1 MARLRILTGF
11 PKISVEQISNVHD
24 GTHRQKHPFQPMQS
38 RRLLPALLAGILTS
52 TVAHAAPSEKVRL
65 LIKPKPEMSETALHA
80 LLSAHGGEE
89 TRTIP
94 GVETRVVEVP
104 RQTALKLLQVL
115 KGRREVEYAEPDAT
129 AHAFATTNDPYFTN
143 GSQWYLSKIQ
153 APSAWD
159 VTTGASSVVVAVLD
173 TGVRASHPDLAGK
186 VLAGRDFAAGDSDP
200 TDENGHGTAVAG
212 LIGAATGNGTGMA
225 AVAWKTSILPVRVLG
240 RDGSGSHSDI
250 ADGIVWATDQGADVI
265 NLSLGG
271 TGSSSTLQNA
281 VNYAWSKGV
290 VIVAAA
296 GNSGDSVPCYPAACT
311 NVVAVS
317 ATNSSDTRTDWSN
330 YGSYVDIAAPGENVL
345 TLSGSNGYEAMDG
358 TSFSSPVTAGVVALM
373 RAANPALSNANI
385 VSALLANADDLGAS
399 GRDNDYG
406 YGRVN
411 ARRAVVAVGAAASAA
426 DTTAPAVTILSPSAG
441 ATVSGV
447 VGVNVS
453 ASDNTGV
460 SRVELHIGGSFYAQS
475 TSSSATFTWNTGNFL
490 DGSYILEVRAYDA
503 ANNVASSTRSVTVRN
518 SPDADRTSPVV
529 FITSPADGARVK
541 GLWNLKVKV
550 NASDNV
556 GVSRVELYADGDL
569 VGISSYSPATFTW
582 SVRKAT
588 AGSHVFQA
596 YAYDA
601 AGNIGASSTVTVY
614 K

>member
-1 MARLRILTGF
+1 MARTD
-11 PKISVEQISNVHD
+11 K
-24 GTHRQKHPFQPMQS
+24 KHPFQPMQIH
-38 RRLLPALLAGILTS
+38 RLLPALLAGFLMS
-52 TVAHAAPSEKVRL
+52 AGAHAAPSEKVRL
-65 LIKPKPEMSETALHA
+65 LIKPKLEMSETALHA

-89 TRTIP
+89 ARTIP

-115 KGRREVEYAEPDAT
+115 KNRSEVEYAEPDAT
-129 AHAFATTNDPYFTN
+129 AHAFASTNDPYFTN

-159 VTTGASSVVVAVLD
+159 LNTGAPSVVVAVLD

-186 VLAGRDFAAGDSDP
+186 VLAGRDFADSDSDP

-212 LIGAATGNGTGMA
+212 LIGAASGNGTGMA
-225 AVAWKTSILPVRVLG
+225 SVAWKTSILPVRVLG
-240 RDGSGSHSDI
+240 KDGSGSHSDI

-271 TGSSSTLQNA
+271 TGSSVTLQNA

-296 GNSGDSVPCYPAACT
+296 GNNGDSVPCYPGACT

-317 ATNSSDTRTDWSN
+317 ATDSSDIRTSWSN
-330 YGSYVDIAAPGENVL
+330 YGSYIDIAAPGSNIL
-345 TLSGSNGYEAMDG
+345 TLSGTSSYGAMDG
-358 TSFSSPVTAGVVALM
+358 TSFSSPLTAGVVALM

-385 VSALLANADDLGAS
+385 VNALLTNADDLGAS
-399 GRDNDYG
+399 GKDHDFG
-406 YGRVN
+406 YGRIN
-411 ARRAVVAVGAAASAA
+411 ARRAVAAVSGASSAIDA
-426 DTTAPAVTILSPSAG
+426 TAPTVTINSPSAG
-441 ATVSGV
+441 GIVSGV
-447 VGVNVS
+447 TGVNVS
-453 ASDNTGV
+453 ASDNAGV
-460 SRVELHIGGSFYAQS
+460 SRIELHIGGSLYAQS
-475 TSSSATFTWNTGNFL
+475 SSSSTTFNWNTGNFI
-490 DGSYILEVRAYDA
+490 DGTYTLEARAYDA

-518 SPDADRTSPVV
+518 SPARDSDVPVV
-529 FITSPADGARVK
+529 SITAPVDGQRVK
-541 GLWNLKVKV
+541 GLWTLKVKV

-556 GVSRVELYADGDL
+556 GVSRVELYADGKL
-569 VGISSYSPATFTW
+569 VGASSYAPVAFTW
-582 SVRKAT
+582 NVRRAT
-588 AGSHVFQA
+588 AGAHVFQA

-601 AGNIGASSTVTVY
+601 AGNIGASSKVTVY

>member
-1 MARLRILTGF
+1 M
-11 PKISVEQISNVHD
+11 QI
-24 GTHRQKHPFQPMQS
+24 

-52 TVAHAAPSEKVRL
+52 AVAHAAPSEMVRL

-115 KGRREVEYAEPDAT
+115 RNRGEVEYAEPDIT
-129 AHAFATTNDPYFTN
+129 AHALATTNDPYFTN
-143 GSQWYLSKIQ
+143 GSQWYLSKMQ
-153 APSAWD
+153 VPSAWD
-159 VTTGASSVVVAVLD
+159 FSTGAPSVVVAVLD
-173 TGVRASHPDLAGK
+173 TGVRASHPDLSGK
-186 VLAGRDFAAGDSDP
+186 VLAGRDFADNDSDP

-212 LIGAATGNGTGMA
+212 LIGAVSGNGTGMA
-225 AVAWKTSILPVRVLG
+225 SVAWKTSILPVRVLG

-281 VNYAWSKGV
+281 INYAWSKGV

-296 GNSGDSVPCYPAACT
+296 GNSGDSVPSYPGACT

-317 ATNSSDTRTDWSN
+317 ATNSSDARTSWSN
-330 YGSYVDIAAPGENVL
+330 YGSYVDIAAPGENIL
-345 TLSGSNGYEAMDG
+345 TLSGSSGYEAMDG
-358 TSFSSPVTAGVVALM
+358 TSFSSPLTAGVVALM
-373 RAANPALSNANI
+373 RAANPSLSNANI
-385 VSALLANADDLGAS
+385 VNALLANADDLGAS
-399 GRDNDYG
+399 GKDDDFG

-411 ARRAVVAVGAAASAA
+411 SRRAVAAVGGAASAVDA
-426 DTTAPAVTILSPSAG
+426 TAPTVTINSPSAG

-447 VGVNVS
+447 VGVNAS
-453 ASDNTGV
+453 ATDNTGV
-460 SRVELHIGGSFYAQS
+460 TRIELHIGGSLYAQS
-475 TSSSATFTWNTGNFL
+475 ISSSTTFSWNTGNFI
-490 DGSYILEVRAYDA
+490 DGTYTLEVRAYDA

-518 SPDADRTSPVV
+518 SPARDSVAPVV
-529 FITSPADGARVK
+529 TIIAPTDGARVK

-556 GVSRVELYADGDL
+556 GVSRVELYVDGQL
-569 VGISSYSPATFTW
+569 LGTSSYAPATFTW
-582 SVRKAT
+582 SVRKAA
-588 AGSHVFQA
+588 AGPHVFRA

-601 AGNIGASSTVTVY
+601 AGNIGASSAVTVY

>member
-1 MARLRILTGF
+1 M
-11 PKISVEQISNVHD
+11 S
-24 GTHRQKHPFQPMQS
+24 
-38 RRLLPALLAGILTS
+38 AG
-52 TVAHAAPSEKVRL
+52 AHAAPSEKVRL
-65 LIKPKPEMSETALHA
+65 LIKPKLEMSETALHA

-94 GVETRVVEVP
+94 GVETRVVEVS

-115 KGRREVEYAEPDAT
+115 KNRSEVEYAEPDAT
-129 AHAFATTNDPYFTN
+129 AHAFASTNDPYFTN

-159 VTTGASSVVVAVLD
+159 LNTGAPSVVVAVLD

-186 VLAGRDFAAGDSDP
+186 VLAGRDFADSDSDP

-212 LIGAATGNGTGMA
+212 LIGAASGNGTGMA
-225 AVAWKTSILPVRVLG
+225 SVAWKTSILPVRVLG
-240 RDGSGSHSDI
+240 KDGSGSHSDI
-250 ADGIVWATDQGADVI
+250 VDGIVWATDQGADVI

-271 TGSSSTLQNA
+271 TGSSVTLQNA

-296 GNSGDSVPCYPAACT
+296 GNNGDSVPCYPGACT

-317 ATNSSDTRTDWSN
+317 ATDSSDIRTSWSN
-330 YGSYVDIAAPGENVL
+330 YGSYIDIAAPGSNIL
-345 TLSGSNGYEAMDG
+345 TLSGTSSYGAMDG
-358 TSFSSPVTAGVVALM
+358 TSFSSPLTAGVVALM

-385 VSALLANADDLGAS
+385 VNALLTNADDLGAS
-399 GRDNDYG
+399 GKDNDFG
-406 YGRVN
+406 YGRIN
-411 ARRAVVAVGAAASAA
+411 ARRAVAAVSGASSAIDA
-426 DTTAPAVTILSPSAG
+426 TAPTVTINSPSAG
-441 ATVSGV
+441 GIVSGV
-447 VGVNVS
+447 TGVNVS
-453 ASDNTGV
+453 ASDNAGV
-460 SRVELHIGGSFYAQS
+460 SRIELHIGGSLYAQS
-475 TSSSATFTWNTGNFL
+475 SSSSTTFNWNTGNFI
-490 DGSYILEVRAYDA
+490 DGTYTLEARAYDA

-518 SPDADRTSPVV
+518 SPARDSDVPVV
-529 FITSPADGARVK
+529 SITAPVDGQRVK

-556 GVSRVELYADGDL
+556 GVSRVELYADGKL
-569 VGISSYSPATFTW
+569 VGASSYAPVAFTW
-582 SVRKAT
+582 NVRRAT
-588 AGSHVFQA
+588 AGAHVFQA

-601 AGNIGASSTVTVY
+601 AGNIGASSKVTVY

>member
-1 MARLRILTGF
+1 
-11 PKISVEQISNVHD
+11 
-24 GTHRQKHPFQPMQS
+24 MQF
-38 RRLLPALLAGILTS
+38 RRLLPALLAGILSS
-52 TVAHAAPSEKVRL
+52 TVAHGAPSEKVRL
-65 LIKPKPEMSETALHA
+65 LIKPKPDMPEAALHA

-115 KGRREVEYAEPDAT
+115 KNRREVEYAEPDAP
-129 AHAFATTNDPYFTN
+129 AHAFATTNDPYFAN

-153 APSAWD
+153 APTAWD
-159 VTTGASSVVVAVLD
+159 LTTGAPGVIVAVLD
-173 TGVRASHPDLAGK
+173 SGVRASHPDLAGK
-186 VLAGRDFAAGDSDP
+186 VLAGRDFIDGDSNP

-212 LIGAATGNGTGMA
+212 LIGAATGNGMGMA
-225 AVAWKTSILPVRVLG
+225 SVAWKTSILPVRVLG
-240 RDGSGSHSDI
+240 KDGSGSHSGI
-250 ADGIVWATDQGADVI
+250 AEGIVWATDQGANVI

-281 VNYAWSKGV
+281 INYAWSKGV

-296 GNSGDSVPCYPAACT
+296 GNNGDSVPCYPAACT

-317 ATNSSDTRTDWSN
+317 ATNSSDARTDWSN
-330 YGSYVDIAAPGENVL
+330 YGSYVDIAAPGANIL
-345 TLSGSNGYEAMDG
+345 TLSGSSGYAAMDG

-373 RAANPALSNANI
+373 RAANPTLSNANL
-385 VSALLANADDLGAS
+385 VNALLANADDLGAS
-399 GRDNDYG
+399 GKDYDFG
-406 YGRVN
+406 HGRVN
-411 ARRAVVAVGAAASAA
+411 ARRAVAAVGSAASAV
-426 DTTAPAVTILSPSAG
+426 DVTAPAVTIHSPSAG
-441 ATVSGV
+441 STVSGV

-453 ASDNTGV
+453 SSDNTGV
-460 SRVELHIGGSFYAQS
+460 IRLELHIGGSLYARS
-475 TSSSATFTWNTGNFL
+475 SSSSATFTWNTGNFL
-490 DGSYILEVRAYDA
+490 DGTYLLEARAYDA
-503 ANNVASSTRSVTVRN
+503 ANNVTSSSRSVTVRN
-518 SPDADRTSPVV
+518 SPATDSIAPVV
-529 FITSPADGARVK
+529 SITAPANGARVK

-550 NASDNV
+550 AASDNV
-556 GVSRVELYADGDL
+556 GVSRVELYADGKL
-569 VGISSYSPATFTW
+569 VGTSSYAPATFTW

>member
-1 MARLRILTGF
+1 MARTD
-11 PKISVEQISNVHD
+11 K
-24 GTHRQKHPFQPMQS
+24 KHPFQPMQIH
-38 RRLLPALLAGILTS
+38 RLLPALLAGFLMS
-52 TVAHAAPSEKVRL
+52 AGAHAAPSEKVRL
-65 LIKPKPEMSETALHA
+65 LIKPKLEMSETALHA

-115 KGRREVEYAEPDAT
+115 KNRSEVEYAEPDAT
-129 AHAFATTNDPYFTN
+129 AHAFASTNDPYFTN

-159 VTTGASSVVVAVLD
+159 LNTGAPSVVVAVLD

-186 VLAGRDFAAGDSDP
+186 VLAGRDFADSDSDP

-212 LIGAATGNGTGMA
+212 LIGAASGNGTGMA
-225 AVAWKTSILPVRVLG
+225 SVAWKTSILPVRVLG
-240 RDGSGSHSDI
+240 KDGSGSHSDI
-250 ADGIVWATDQGADVI
+250 VDGIVWATDQGADVI

-271 TGSSSTLQNA
+271 TGSSVTLQNA

-296 GNSGDSVPCYPAACT
+296 GNNGDSVPCYPGACT

-317 ATNSSDTRTDWSN
+317 ATDSSDIRTSWSN
-330 YGSYVDIAAPGENVL
+330 YGSYIDIAAPGSNIL
-345 TLSGSNGYEAMDG
+345 TLSGTSSYGAMDG
-358 TSFSSPVTAGVVALM
+358 TSFSSPLTAGVVALM

-385 VSALLANADDLGAS
+385 VNALLTNADDLGAS
-399 GRDNDYG
+399 GKDNDFG
-406 YGRVN
+406 YGRIN
-411 ARRAVVAVGAAASAA
+411 ARRAVAAVSGASSAIDA
-426 DTTAPAVTILSPSAG
+426 TAPTVTINSPSAG
-441 ATVSGV
+441 GIVSGV
-447 VGVNVS
+447 TGVNVS
-453 ASDNTGV
+453 ASDNAGV
-460 SRVELHIGGSFYAQS
+460 SRIELHIGGSLYAQS
-475 TSSSATFTWNTGNFL
+475 SSSSTTFNWNTGNFI
-490 DGSYILEVRAYDA
+490 DGTYTLEARAYDA

-518 SPDADRTSPVV
+518 SPARDSDVPVV
-529 FITSPADGARVK
+529 SITAPVDGQRVK

-556 GVSRVELYADGDL
+556 GVSRVELYADGKL
-569 VGISSYSPATFTW
+569 VGASSYAPVAFTW
-582 SVRKAT
+582 NVRRAT
-588 AGSHVFQA
+588 AGAHVFQA

-601 AGNIGASSTVTVY
+601 AGNIGASSKVTVY

>member
-1 MARLRILTGF
+1 M
-11 PKISVEQISNVHD
+11 S
-24 GTHRQKHPFQPMQS
+24 
-38 RRLLPALLAGILTS
+38 AG
-52 TVAHAAPSEKVRL
+52 AHAAPSEKVRL
-65 LIKPKPEMSETALHA
+65 LIKPKLEMSETALHA

-89 TRTIP
+89 ARTIP

-115 KGRREVEYAEPDAT
+115 KNRSEVEYAEPDAT
-129 AHAFATTNDPYFTN
+129 AHAFASTNDPYFTN

-159 VTTGASSVVVAVLD
+159 LNTGAPSVVVAVLD

-186 VLAGRDFAAGDSDP
+186 VLAGRDFADSDSDP

-212 LIGAATGNGTGMA
+212 LIGAASGNGTGMA
-225 AVAWKTSILPVRVLG
+225 SVAWKTSILPVRVLG
-240 RDGSGSHSDI
+240 KDGSGSHSDI

-271 TGSSSTLQNA
+271 TGSSVTLQNA

-296 GNSGDSVPCYPAACT
+296 GNNGDSVPCYPGACT

-317 ATNSSDTRTDWSN
+317 ATDSSDIRTSWSN
-330 YGSYVDIAAPGENVL
+330 YGSYIDIAAPGSNIL
-345 TLSGSNGYEAMDG
+345 TLSGTSSYGAMDG
-358 TSFSSPVTAGVVALM
+358 TSFSSPLTAGVVALM

-385 VSALLANADDLGAS
+385 VNALLTNADDLGAS
-399 GRDNDYG
+399 GKDHDFG
-406 YGRVN
+406 YGRIN
-411 ARRAVVAVGAAASAA
+411 ARRAVAAVSGASSAIDA
-426 DTTAPAVTILSPSAG
+426 TAPTVTINSPSAG
-441 ATVSGV
+441 GIVSGV
-447 VGVNVS
+447 TGVNVS
-453 ASDNTGV
+453 ASDNAGV
-460 SRVELHIGGSFYAQS
+460 SRIELHIGGSLYAQS
-475 TSSSATFTWNTGNFL
+475 SSSSTTFNWNTGNFI
-490 DGSYILEVRAYDA
+490 DGTYTLEARAYDA

-518 SPDADRTSPVV
+518 SPARDSDVPVV
-529 FITSPADGARVK
+529 SITAPVDGQRVK

-556 GVSRVELYADGDL
+556 GVSRVELYADGKL
-569 VGISSYSPATFTW
+569 VGASSYAPVAFTW
-582 SVRKAT
+582 NVRRAT
-588 AGSHVFQA
+588 AGAHVFQA

-601 AGNIGASSTVTVY
+601 AGNIGASSKVTVY

>member
-1 MARLRILTGF
+1 
-11 PKISVEQISNVHD
+11 
-24 GTHRQKHPFQPMQS
+24 MQF
-38 RRLLPALLAGILTS
+38 RRLLPALLAGILSS
-52 TVAHAAPSEKVRL
+52 TVAHGAPSEKVRL
-65 LIKPKPEMSETALHA
+65 LIKPKPDMPEAALHA

-115 KGRREVEYAEPDAT
+115 KNRREVEYAEPDAP
-129 AHAFATTNDPYFTN
+129 AHAFATTNDPYFAN

-153 APSAWD
+153 APTAWD
-159 VTTGASSVVVAVLD
+159 LTTGAPGVIVAVLD
-173 TGVRASHPDLAGK
+173 SGVRASHPDLAGK
-186 VLAGRDFAAGDSDP
+186 VLAGRDFIDGDSNP

-212 LIGAATGNGTGMA
+212 LIGAATGNGMGMA
-225 AVAWKTSILPVRVLG
+225 SVAWKTSILPVRVLSK
-240 RDGSGSHSDI
+240 DGSGSHSGI
-250 ADGIVWATDQGADVI
+250 AEGIVWATDQGANVI

-281 VNYAWSKGV
+281 INYAWSKGV

-296 GNSGDSVPCYPAACT
+296 GNNGDSVPCYPAACT

-317 ATNSSDTRTDWSN
+317 ATNSSDARTDWSN
-330 YGSYVDIAAPGENVL
+330 YGSYVDIAAPGANIL
-345 TLSGSNGYEAMDG
+345 TLSGSSGYAAMDG

-373 RAANPALSNANI
+373 RAANPTLSNANL
-385 VSALLANADDLGAS
+385 VNALLANADDLGAS
-399 GRDNDYG
+399 GKDYDFG
-406 YGRVN
+406 HGRVN
-411 ARRAVVAVGAAASAA
+411 ARRAVAAVGSAASAV
-426 DTTAPAVTILSPSAG
+426 DVTAPAVTIHSPSAG
-441 ATVSGV
+441 STVSGV

-453 ASDNTGV
+453 SSDNTGV
-460 SRVELHIGGSFYAQS
+460 IRLELHIGGSLYARS
-475 TSSSATFTWNTGNFL
+475 SSSSATFTWNTGNFL
-490 DGSYILEVRAYDA
+490 DGTYLLEARAYDA
-503 ANNVASSTRSVTVRN
+503 ANNVTSSSRSVTVRN
-518 SPDADRTSPVV
+518 SPATDSIAPVV
-529 FITSPADGARVK
+529 SITAPANGARVK

-550 NASDNV
+550 AASDNV
-556 GVSRVELYADGDL
+556 GVSRVELYADGKL
-569 VGISSYSPATFTW
+569 VGTSSYAPATFTW

>member
-1 MARLRILTGF
+1 MARTD
-11 PKISVEQISNVHD
+11 K
-24 GTHRQKHPFQPMQS
+24 KHPFQPMQIH
-38 RRLLPALLAGILTS
+38 RLLPALLAGFLMS
-52 TVAHAAPSEKVRL
+52 AGAHAAPSEKVRL
-65 LIKPKPEMSETALHA
+65 LIKPKLEMSETALHA

-89 TRTIP
+89 ARTIP

-115 KGRREVEYAEPDAT
+115 KNRSEVEYAEPDAT
-129 AHAFATTNDPYFTN
+129 AHAFASTNDPYFTN

-159 VTTGASSVVVAVLD
+159 LNTGAPSVVVAVLD

-186 VLAGRDFAAGDSDP
+186 VLAGRDFADSDSDP

-212 LIGAATGNGTGMA
+212 LIGAASGNGTGMA
-225 AVAWKTSILPVRVLG
+225 SVAWKTSILPVRVLG
-240 RDGSGSHSDI
+240 KDGSGSHSDI

-271 TGSSSTLQNA
+271 TGSSVTLQNA

-296 GNSGDSVPCYPAACT
+296 GNNGDSVPCYPGACT

-317 ATNSSDTRTDWSN
+317 ATDSSDIRTSWSN
-330 YGSYVDIAAPGENVL
+330 YGSYIDIAAPGSNIL
-345 TLSGSNGYEAMDG
+345 TLSGTSSYGAMDG
-358 TSFSSPVTAGVVALM
+358 TSFSSPLTAGVVALM

-385 VSALLANADDLGAS
+385 VNALLTNADDLGAS
-399 GRDNDYG
+399 GKDHDFG
-406 YGRVN
+406 YGRIN
-411 ARRAVVAVGAAASAA
+411 ARRAVAAVSGASSAIDA
-426 DTTAPAVTILSPSAG
+426 TAPTVTINSPSAG
-441 ATVSGV
+441 GIVSGV
-447 VGVNVS
+447 TGVNVS
-453 ASDNTGV
+453 ASDNAGV
-460 SRVELHIGGSFYAQS
+460 SRIELHIGGSLYAQS
-475 TSSSATFTWNTGNFL
+475 SSSSTTFNWNTGNFI
-490 DGSYILEVRAYDA
+490 DGTYTLEARAYDA

-518 SPDADRTSPVV
+518 SPARDSDVPVV
-529 FITSPADGARVK
+529 SITAPVDGQRVK

-556 GVSRVELYADGDL
+556 GVSRVELYADGKL
-569 VGISSYSPATFTW
+569 VGASSYAPVAFTW
-582 SVRKAT
+582 NVRRAT
-588 AGSHVFQA
+588 AGAHVFQA

-601 AGNIGASSTVTVY
+601 AGNIGASSKVTVY